1 MLVTLVYPQPILMPA
16 FQQKLIELIAVGR
29 PVLAVPDESEEAKN
43 LAEAVGGTLIPARHP
58 AEIASGLSRLR
69 TEEVSIDLERLRI
82 FSWSAQTEK
91 LKRFFSSVL

>member
-1 MLVTLVYPQPILMPA
+1 M
-16 FQQKLIELIAVGR
+16 GR
-29 PVLAVPDESEEAKN
+29 PVLAVPDEGEEAKN
-43 LAEAVGGTLIPARHP
+43 LVEAVGGTLIAARNP
-58 AEIASGLSRLR
+58 AEIASGLERLR